1 MKQKKSKMG
10 KTPPPVQEKI
20 EGISKTGKKIILS
33 GIALL
38 FIGFF
43 VLTKTDPSGSNLA
56 SMVSPFLIL
65 AGYAV
70 IGAGIIFPEKKSA
83 SPLP

>member
-1 MKQKKSKMG
+1 MG

-20 EGISKTGKKIILS
+20 AGISRTGKKVIVS

-65 AGYAV
+65 AGYVV
-70 IGAGIIFPEKKSA
+70 IGIGIIFPEKKSA
-83 SPLP
+83 TPLP